1 MKDIGNHSTSAGN
14 TAPMKT
20 NQPTE
25 RLPRTLFLLVFVLL
39 TAGIVTIGVFA
50 YRHYERQYR
59 TEVERQLSAI
69 AALKVS
75 ELAQWRKE
83 RMADGDTLFQNA
95 AISDLVRRLLEK
107 PEDADAPRQ
116 LQIWFGKYA
125 AHFRYDHIR
134 LLDTQGVTRL
144 SWPAGLSAVAPLV
157 AEHAAEACRSG
168 QVMFQD
174 FYRSAYDQKVYLALL
189 IPMLDERDG
198 RRPLGALVLRID
210 PQHYLYPFIK
220 RWPTLSPTA
229 ETLLVR
235 RDGHDALFLNELR
248 FQTNSALTLRVSLDE
263 VTMPAVQAALG
274 KEILMQGVDYRGVPV
289 VAATRTIPDSPWAL
303 VARLDAAEV
312 YGPLRVQLWRLAV
325 TIGLLLLTAWAV
337 AGLLWRQQHV
347 RFYREQY
354 RMSEAMRASE
364 VRYRR
369 LFEAAKDG
377 ILILDAE
384 TGMVADVN
392 PFLVELLGVT
402 REVFLGKKVWELGF
416 FKDLVANEAKFV
428 ELQQKNYIRYENMAL
443 EGHDGTRHEVEFVSN
458 VYLVNHQKVIQCNIR
473 DISDRVKAAAAIR
486 KLNTELEQRV

>member
-1 MKDIGNHSTSAGN
+1 M
-14 TAPMKT
+14 
-20 NQPTE
+20 
-25 RLPRTLFLLVFVLL
+25 
-39 TAGIVTIGVFA
+39 
-50 YRHYERQYR
+50 
-59 TEVERQLSAI
+59 
-69 AALKVS
+69 
-75 ELAQWRKE
+75 
-83 RMADGDTLFQNA
+83 
-95 AISDLVRRLLEK
+95 
-107 PEDADAPRQ
+107 
-116 LQIWFGKYA
+116 
-125 AHFRYDHIR
+125 
-134 LLDTQGVTRL
+134 
-144 SWPAGLSAVAPLV
+144 
-157 AEHAAEACRSG
+157 
-168 QVMFQD
+168 
-174 FYRSAYDQKVYLALL
+174 
-189 IPMLDERDG
+189 
-198 RRPLGALVLRID
+198 
-210 PQHYLYPFIK
+210 
-220 RWPTLSPTA
+220 
-229 ETLLVR
+229 R

-347 RFYREQY
+347 RFYRERY